1 MKREVSEADKIIQQ
15 LQSLKNLIAETK
27 READKKAQEIE
38 SLNESLKPLYMDKH
52 NLEVELNELKQ
63 PSLFS

>member
-1 MKREVSEADKIIQQ
+1 MTETDKLKQQ

-27 READKKAQEIE
+27 READIKAQEIE
-38 SLNESLKPLYMDKH
+38 ALNESLKPLYMDKH

-63 PSLFS
+63 PSLFG

>member
-1 MKREVSEADKIIQQ
+1 MTETDKLKQQ

-38 SLNESLKPLYMDKH
+38 VLNESLKPLYMDKH

-63 PSLFS
+63 PSLFN

>member
-1 MKREVSEADKIIQQ
+1 MTETDKLKQQ
-15 LQSLKNLIAETK
+15 LQSLKNLIAEIK

-52 NLEVELNELKQ
+52 TLEVELNELKQ
-63 PSLFS
+63 PSLLGI